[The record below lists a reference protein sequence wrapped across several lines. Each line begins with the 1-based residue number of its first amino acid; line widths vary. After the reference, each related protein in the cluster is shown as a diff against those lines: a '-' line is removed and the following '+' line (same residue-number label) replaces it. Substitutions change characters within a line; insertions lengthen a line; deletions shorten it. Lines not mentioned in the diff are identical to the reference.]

1 MTNHRSPHDNLGP
14 MSPQRCIYKQIE
26 ITIDISTQVF
36 LHPQIERLF
45 SDYSPN
51 TAEAQVFRTGQLQAH
66 IRYVDA
72 AARFH
77 RCFCRWLPAFAWICC
92 KKKSRKNTFEINDER
107 HFGIFS
113 QPPIS
118 DEGKKQ
124 RYSKFLF
131 SSQFCLCLLDARNM
145 RESEREIDER

>member
-1 MTNHRSPHDNLGP
+1 
-14 MSPQRCIYKQIE
+14 MSMLRPGF
-26 ITIDISTQVF
+26 TGVF
-36 LHPQIERLF
+36 VVGSQHLPG
-45 SDYSPN
+45 Y
-51 TAEAQVFRTGQLQAH
+51 
-66 IRYVDA
+66 A
-72 AARFH
+72 A
-77 RCFCRWLPAFAWICC
+77 
-92 KKKSRKNTFEINDER
+92 KKSRKNTFKINDER

>member
-26 ITIDISTQVF
+26 ITIDISTQAF

-92 KKKSRKNTFEINDER
+92 KKKVEKTHSRLMTNVILEYFRSRQFQTKEKNSVIRSFCFLHSFVYVYWMR
-107 HFGIFS
+107 GI
-113 QPPIS
+113 
-118 DEGKKQ
+118 
-124 RYSKFLF
+124 
-131 SSQFCLCLLDARNM
+131 
-145 RESEREIDER
+145 